1 MNWYPKVSADI
12 SQLPQAIIYYEQE
25 LLNAKT
31 ECIIQGNIE
40 KIAAAMPGT
49 VEYRYNQLQEIE
61 AILELLNIELRKLK
75 SFYFRKYL
83 ESYQKILTQK
93 ECDKYVDGEVEVA
106 NFEMVVNDFALIR
119 NKWLGITKALEQKQW
134 QLSNIVRLR
143 VAGMEDASI

>member
-12 SQLPQAIIYYEQE
+12 SQLPHAIIYYEQE

-49 VEYRYNQLQEIE
+49 VEHRYNQLQEIE

-75 SFYFRKYL
+75 SFYFRK
-83 ESYQKILTQK
+83 
-93 ECDKYVDGEVEVA
+93 ECGCFSC
-106 NFEMVVNDFALIR
+106 NR
-119 NKWLGITKALEQKQW
+119 
-134 QLSNIVRLR
+134 
-143 VAGMEDASI
+143 